1 MPQTAQAPSGP
12 VRAGMG
18 TSATVPAPARPVE
31 KIPAPSSRRKAAGRR
46 IPLFVLLAALV
57 LVNLA
62 GLPYYILSQA
72 QRVRSPL
79 HPWFKPTGYVG
90 QTAGVA
96 ALLLFLFMWLYPMR
110 KNFRWLAFTGPIAK
124 WLDVHIVAGL
134 CIPLL
139 ASVHAAWRFTGLIGL
154 GYASMMVV
162 VLSGFV
168 GKYLYARIPRSRSGL
183 EMTLE
188 EINTERRV
196 LLKYVASETRM
207 SVEDVERI
215 LSPVPAPGQDAGL
228 MRSLG
233 RLLRDD
239 FDRWRA
245 GRQLTRRWR
254 KVRGAAKAD
263 RRVLKLVRRMAR
275 RQMALSQQ
283 VRFLNATH
291 RVFQYWHVAHR
302 PVAISALLAVV
313 IHVVVAVTMRVT
325 WFY

>member
-1 MPQTAQAPSGP
+1 MRQH
-12 VRAGMG
+12 
-18 TSATVPAPARPVE
+18 
-31 KIPAPSSRRKAAGRR
+31 
-46 IPLFVLLAALV
+46 IPLIALLSVLT

-62 GLPYYILSQA
+62 GLPYYVLSQA

-79 HPWFKPTGYVG
+79 HPWLKPTGFVG
-90 QTAGVA
+90 QSAGIG

-110 KNFRWLAFTGPIAK
+110 KKFRWLAFTGSIAK
-124 WLDVHIVAGL
+124 WLNVHIVAGL

-139 ASVHAAWRFTGLIGL
+139 ASIHAAWRFTGLIGL

-183 EMTLE
+183 EMSLD

-196 LLKYVASETRM
+196 LLKYVANETGM
-207 SVEDVERI
+207 SVEEIERI
-215 LSPVPAPGQDAGL
+215 LTPVPAAGDETGM
-228 MRSLG
+228 MRSLV
-233 RLLRDD
+233 RLVLDD

-245 GRQLTRRWR
+245 GRKLTCGWR
-254 KVRGAAKAD
+254 TARGTAKAD
-263 RRVLKLVRRMAR
+263 PQVLRLVRRMAR

-283 VRFLNATH
+283 VRLLNATH
-291 RVFQYWHVAHR
+291 QVFQYWHVAHR

-325 WFY
+325 WFF